1 MNENVP
7 SVVDSDELILL
18 EEVFKLRP
26 DIRVVVST
34 MIWERENER
43 AIKSR

>member
-34 MIWERENER
+34 MIWGRKNER